1 MPQLAPHIFNILHRQ
16 GVQHAFGIPGDFAL
30 TLYDAL
36 AASKIEP
43 IVMTHE
49 PYVGFAADT

>member
-1 MPQLAPHIFNILHRQ
+1 MPQLAPHIFELLYEQ

-36 AASKIEP
+36 VESPKQDSLS
-43 IVMTHE
+43 H
-49 PYVGFAADT
+49 